1 MFRNPGIHELTL
13 TGLFGEGPEAAAVKA
28 AREACGWDLQV
39 APTLRRFDPPTAE
52 ELVAKMT
59 EQVEAKEAQNAPPA
73 PPSEAPAATTE
84 ATPGTFDP
92 ELSPWVARVR
102 IFVRAN
108 WSGASVC
115 RGVPEFDVDVDAGGQ
130 LSHIALTKSSGDS
143 YCDDTAERALRKS
156 NPLPPPPHA
165 VSFTFNLNPKDT
177 P

>member
-1 MFRNPGIHELTL
+1 M
-13 TGLFGEGPEAAAVKA
+13 
-28 AREACGWDLQV
+28 
-39 APTLRRFDPPTAE
+39 
-52 ELVAKMT
+52 
-59 EQVEAKEAQNAPPA
+59 
-73 PPSEAPAATTE
+73 
-84 ATPGTFDP
+84 
-92 ELSPWVARVR
+92 ARVR

-115 RGVPEFDVDVDAGGQ
+115 RGVPEFDVDVDGGGQ